1 MTTGQ
6 DTRRDVHRTTGPVVG
21 RVRAVAPVLVA
32 VLALAPPASAR
43 VVIDDDAV
51 PAAAQGVLER
61 IADAF
66 QASDHHALGD
76 LVHPDGVRL
85 GLGPEAD
92 RISEL
97 TPAQAYYYFKALFRS
112 GRTEQFEYL
121 RERSARGDRVLAMA
135 TWRRVPAEHGG
146 VEMRRVL
153 VTIARHTGG
162 WRITGMTALSG
173 G

>member
-1 MTTGQ
+1 MATT
-6 DTRRDVHRTTGPVVG
+6 
-21 RVRAVAPVLVA
+21 
-32 VLALAPPASAR
+32 ALAIWSTRTASASGSGQR
-43 VVIDDDAV
+43 
-51 PAAAQGVLER
+51 P
-61 IADAF
+61 
-66 QASDHHALGD
+66 
-76 LVHPDGVRL
+76 
-85 GLGPEAD
+85 D

-97 TPAQAYYYFKALFRS
+97 TPAQAHYYFKVQFRS
-112 GRTEQFEYL
+112 RRSLEQFEYL

>member
-1 MTTGQ
+1 
-6 DTRRDVHRTTGPVVG
+6 
-21 RVRAVAPVLVA
+21 
-32 VLALAPPASAR
+32 
-43 VVIDDDAV
+43 VVIEDDAV

-66 QASDHHALGD
+66 VASDHGALGD

-97 TPAQAYYYFKALFRS
+97 TPAQAFYYFKALFKS
-112 GRTEQFEYL
+112 GRTEQFDYL
-121 RERSARGDRVLAMA
+121 RERVTRDDRVLAVA
-135 TWRRVPAEHGG
+135 TWRRVPSGHGG

-153 VTIARHTGG
+153 VTITRHARG